1 MGKRALSDEILQ
13 MIADYLAERR
23 SPKDVSQ
30 WAAATLGALVLDSS
44 EVLLDEALC
53 TLASLGHDDPA
64 LDPSRGEIEHLRDA
78 LLGKTTHTVEL
89 RYTRAP

>member
-1 MGKRALSDEILQ
+1 MSTTSLSEEILQ
-13 MIADYLAERR
+13 VMEDYLAERR
-23 SPKDVSQ
+23 SPKEVSA
-30 WAAATLGALVLDSS
+30 WASSTLGTVVLDSS

-64 LDPSRGEIEHLRDA
+64 LDPGREEIEHLRDA
-78 LLGKTTHTVEL
+78 LRGKTTHTIEL